1 MAKTAEA
8 EIAEIE
14 EAFTRL
20 IQRKKAAQGKL
31 REAAIQTV
39 DKAGL
44 LKLPPARLES
54 LMTAVKALGID
65 EVEKRLLTS
74 E

>member
-1 MAKTAEA
+1 MAKSVEE

-14 EAFTRL
+14 QAYTRL
-20 IQRKKAAQGKL
+20 AQRKKAAHGKL

-44 LKLPPARLES
+44 LKLPAARLES
-54 LMTAVKALGID
+54 IMTAVKALGID

>member
-1 MAKTAEA
+1 MAKSAEA

-14 EAFTRL
+14 EAFLRL
-20 IQRKKAAQGKL
+20 AQRRKAAHGKL

-44 LKLPPARLES
+44 LKLPPVRLES
-54 LMTAVKALGID
+54 LMAAVKALGIE
-65 EVEKRLLTS
+65 EVEKRLSTP